1 MPHVPYGMWGI
12 FMLIFSRR
20 ILLEI
25 KLLNLFL
32 GGIYVEQNG
41 AKLIGYKLLPNNKV
55 RLYLFNKVSG
65 KYRISMTVM
74 DQGKLKNYNIS
85 SLVPVTDQKDLRYFI
100 IRETD
105 NIVDYFDSNAKAGS
119 MSFKE
124 MKDIQMQDPSVIVN
138 DIDCFGRHL
147 KQILVLGRELVIK
160 VNPDGIDGR
169 ILVDFNVDDNQ
180 PIYSQYK
187 IAIKDDGYLYLDK
200 YIIQS
205 NRIIIPKLVNIVPC
219 EDVFMYLRNKDQG
232 IKIYQV
238 EQLELVK
245 GSNLMCWSNTNF
257 KSLKIVDFQQA
268 NKLIS
273 IGEKQFN
280 QCYNLET
287 VKIKQDELVTL
298 GNDQFSDQTKLQ
310 NIELDCVISNLGF
323 NAFKN
328 TAITQLNLKVYNRLH
343 QRAVCE
349 VNSLREL
356 SIRFYSNESTIEKDQ
371 ILQNYSLKSLQIS
384 QENKGL
390 VKILSNQVA
399 DNSQLSEICLPDKIE
414 IDSEWLKGCKRVNR
428 IYCEQLTEQCKDGE
442 IQLKLNETDLK
453 NKQLQELNNINTI
466 RLFDSRDIN
475 ILQIIG
481 AIYKMPRLREVYVNN
496 RSLDA
501 NTDNNI
507 NSDSIEEL
515 ELPQNREK
523 LISYIQLK
531 FLQNIKDFNEAIE
544 NISTTYIGED
554 SNNRILL
561 KAVINRAINSFIKII
576 YLGKGKIQA
585 EVCE

>member
-41 AKLIGYKLLPNNKV
+41 AKLIGYKLLLNNKV
-55 RLYLFNKVSG
+55 RLYLFNKVNS
-65 KYRISMTVM
+65 KYRISMTTV
-74 DQGKLKNYNIS
+74 DQDKLKNYNVS

-119 MSFKE
+119 MPFKE
-124 MKDIQMQDPSVIVN
+124 MKDIQMKDPSIIVN

-147 KQILVLGRELVIK
+147 KQTLVLGRELVIQITPK
-160 VNPDGIDGR
+160 SIDGQ
-169 ILVDFNVDDNQ
+169 ILVDLNAQDNQ

-205 NRIIIPKLVNIVPC
+205 NRIIIPKLVNIVQY
-219 EDVFMYLRNKDQG
+219 DSTFMYLRNRDQG
-232 IKIYQV
+232 IRVYQV

-245 GSNLMCWSNTNF
+245 GSNLMYWSNTNF
-257 KSLKIVDFQQA
+257 KSLKVIDFQQA
-268 NKLIS
+268 NKLVS

-280 QCYNLET
+280 HCYNLET
-287 VKIKQDELVTL
+287 VKIKQNELVTI
-298 GNDQFSDQTKLQ
+298 GNDQFSDQTKLRD
-310 NIELDCVISNLGF
+310 IELDCVIKSLGS

-328 TAITQLNLKVYNRLH
+328 TAITQLNLNMYSNLY
-343 QRAVCE
+343 QMAICE
-349 VNSLREL
+349 VNSLRQL
-356 SIRFYSNESTIEKDQ
+356 SIRFYSNGSTIEKDQ
-371 ILQNYSLKSLQIS
+371 ILQNYNLKSLQIS
-384 QENKGL
+384 QENGGL
-390 VKILSNQVA
+390 IKILSSQIAN
-399 DNSQLSEICLPDKIE
+399 NSQLSEICLPDKIE
-414 IDSEWLKGCKRVNR
+414 LDSEWLKCCKRVNR
-428 IYCEQLTEQCKDGE
+428 IYCEQLAEQCKDGE
-442 IQLKLNETDLK
+442 IQLRLNETDLK

-466 RLFDSRDIN
+466 RLFDNRDIN

-481 AIYKMPRLREVYVNN
+481 AIYKVPRLKEVYINN

-501 NTDNNI
+501 NTDSSI

-531 FLQNIKDFNEAIE
+531 FLQSVKDFNEAIE
-544 NISTTYIGED
+544 YISITYMGED
-554 SNNRILL
+554 SSNRVLL
-561 KAVINRAINSFIKII
+561 KAVINGVINSFIKIT

>member
-41 AKLIGYKLLPNNKV
+41 AKLIGYKLFSNNKV
-55 RLYLFNKVSG
+55 RLYLFNKVNG
-65 KYRISMTVM
+65 KYRISMTVI
-74 DQGKLKNYNIS
+74 DQDKLKNYNVS
-85 SLVPVTDQKDLRYFI
+85 SLVPIVDQEDLRYFI

-105 NIVDYFDSNAKAGS
+105 NIVDYFDSNAKVGS
-119 MSFKE
+119 MLFKE
-124 MKDIQMQDPSVIVN
+124 MKDIQMKDPSVIVN

-147 KQILVLGRELVIK
+147 KQTLVLGRELVIK
-160 VNPDGIDGR
+160 VNPDGIDGQ
-169 ILVDFNVDDNQ
+169 ILVDFNVDDKQ

-187 IAIKDDGYLYLDK
+187 IKIRDDGYLYLDK

-205 NRIIIPKLVNIVPC
+205 NRIIIPKLVNIVQY
-219 EDVFMYLRNKDQG
+219 DSTFMYLRNRDQG
-232 IKIYQV
+232 IRVYQV

-245 GSNLMCWSNTNF
+245 GSNLMYWSNTNF
-257 KSLKIVDFQQA
+257 KSLKVIDFQQA
-268 NKLIS
+268 NKLVS

-298 GNDQFSDQTKLQ
+298 GNDQFSDQTKLRD
-310 NIELDCVISNLGF
+310 IDLDCVIKSLGS

-328 TAITQLNLKVYNRLH
+328 TAITQLNLKMYSNLH
-343 QRAVCE
+343 QMTIYE
-349 VNSLREL
+349 VNSLRQL

-371 ILQNYSLKSLQIS
+371 ILQNYNLKSMQIS
-384 QENKGL
+384 QENEGL
-390 VKILSNQVA
+390 VKILSNQIA
-399 DNSQLSEICLPDKIE
+399 DNSQLSEICLPNKIE
-414 IDSEWLKGCKRVNR
+414 LDSEWLKGCKRVNR
-428 IYCEQLTEQCKDGE
+428 IYCGQMAEQCKDGE
-442 IQLKLNETDLK
+442 IQLSLNETDLK

-481 AIYKMPRLREVYVNN
+481 AIYKMPRLKGVYINN

-501 NTDNNI
+501 NTDSNI

-531 FLQNIKDFNEAIE
+531 FLQSIKDFNEAIE
-544 NISTTYIGED
+544 DISITYMGED
-554 SNNRILL
+554 SSNRVLL
-561 KAVINRAINSFIKII
+561 KAVINGAINSFIKIT
-576 YLGKGKIQA
+576 YLGKDKIQA

>member
-41 AKLIGYKLLPNNKV
+41 AKLIGYKLLLNNKV
-55 RLYLFNKVSG
+55 RLYLFNKVNS
-65 KYRISMTVM
+65 KYRISMTVI
-74 DQGKLKNYNIS
+74 DQDKLKNYNIN
-85 SLVPVTDQKDLRYFI
+85 SLVPVTDQEDLRYFI

-119 MSFKE
+119 MPFKE
-124 MKDIQMQDPSVIVN
+124 MKDIQMKDPSVIVN

-147 KQILVLGRELVIK
+147 KQTLVLGRELVIQIAPK
-160 VNPDGIDGR
+160 NIDGQ
-169 ILVDFNVDDNQ
+169 ILVDFNVADKQ

-187 IAIKDDGYLYLDK
+187 IKVRDDGYLYLDK

-205 NRIIIPKLVNIVPC
+205 NRIIIPKLVNIVQY
-219 EDVFMYLRNKDQG
+219 DSTFMYLRDRDQD
-232 IKIYQV
+232 IRVYQV

-245 GSNLMCWSNTNF
+245 GSNLMYWSNANF
-257 KSLKIVDFQQA
+257 KSLKVIDFQQA
-268 NKLIS
+268 NKLVS

-287 VKIKQDELVTL
+287 VKIKQNELVTI

-310 NIELDCVISNLGF
+310 SLDLDCVIKSLGLD
-323 NAFKN
+323 AFKN
-328 TAITQLNLKVYNRLH
+328 TAITQLDLKIYNRIC
-343 QRAVCE
+343 QRAICE
-349 VNSLREL
+349 VNSLRQL
-356 SIRFYSNESTIEKDQ
+356 SIRFYSNGSTIEKDQ
-371 ILQNYSLKSLQIS
+371 ILQNYNLKSLQIS
-384 QENKGL
+384 QENGDL
-390 VKILSNQVA
+390 VKILSNQIA

-414 IDSEWLKGCKRVNR
+414 LDSEWLKGCKRVNR
-428 IYCEQLTEQCKDGE
+428 IYYEQMTEQCKDGE
-442 IQLKLNETDLK
+442 IQLSLNATDLK

-481 AIYKMPRLREVYVNN
+481 AIYKMPRLKKVYINN

-531 FLQNIKDFNEAIE
+531 FLQDIKDFNEAIE
-544 NISTTYIGED
+544 DISITYMGED
-554 SNNRILL
+554 SSNRILL
-561 KAVINRAINSFIKII
+561 KAVINGAINSFIKIT
-576 YLGKGKIQA
+576 YLGRGKIQA

>member
-1 MPHVPYGMWGI
+1 MPHVSYGMWGI

-41 AKLIGYKLLPNNKV
+41 AKLIGYKLLSNNKV
-55 RLYLFNKVSG
+55 RLYLFNKVNG
-65 KYRISMTVM
+65 KYRVSMTVI

-85 SLVPVTDQKDLRYFI
+85 NLVHVNGQTDLRYFI

-105 NIVDYFDSNAKAGS
+105 NIVDYFDSTAKAGS

-138 DIDCFGRHL
+138 DVDCFGRHL
-147 KQILVLGRELVIK
+147 KQTLVLGRELVIK
-160 VNPDGIDGR
+160 VNPEGVDGQ
-169 ILVDFNVDDNQ
+169 ILVDFNVADKQ

-187 IAIKDDGYLYLDK
+187 IKVRDDGYLYLDK

-205 NRIIIPKLVNIVPC
+205 NRIIIPKLVNIVSC
-219 EDVFMYLRNKDQG
+219 DSTFMYLRDEDQG
-232 IKIYQV
+232 IKTYQV

-245 GSNLMCWSNTNF
+245 DSNLMCWNNTNF

-280 QCYNLET
+280 HCYNLET
-287 VKIKQDELVTL
+287 VKIKQNELLTI

-310 NIELDCVISNLGF
+310 NIDLDCIIKSLGLD
-323 NAFKN
+323 AFKN
-328 TAITQLNLKVYNRLH
+328 TAITQLNLKVCSNLY
-343 QRAVCE
+343 QRAICE
-349 VNSLREL
+349 VSSLREL

-384 QENKGL
+384 QENEGL

-414 IDSEWLKGCKRVNR
+414 LDSEWLKGCKRVNR
-428 IYCEQLTEQCKDGE
+428 IYCEQLAEQCKDGE
-442 IQLKLNETDLK
+442 IQLRLNETDLK
-453 NKQLQELNNINTI
+453 NKQLQELNSINTI
-466 RLFDSRDIN
+466 RLFDNRDIN

-481 AIYKMPRLREVYVNN
+481 AIYKMPRLRSVHVNN
-496 RSLDA
+496 RSLDVD
-501 NTDNNI
+501 TDNNI

-531 FLQNIKDFNEAIE
+531 FLYNIKDFNEAIE
-544 NISTTYIGED
+544 NISITYMGED
-554 SNNRILL
+554 SSNRILL
-561 KAVINRAINSFIKII
+561 KAVINGAINSFIKIT

>member
-41 AKLIGYKLLPNNKV
+41 AKLIGYKLLLNNKV
-55 RLYLFNKVSG
+55 RIYLFNKVNG
-65 KYRISMTVM
+65 KYRISMTVI
-74 DQGKLKNYNIS
+74 DQDKLKNYNIS
-85 SLVPVTDQKDLRYFI
+85 SLVPVSDQKDLRYFI

-124 MKDIQMQDPSVIVN
+124 MKDIQMKDPSTIVN

-147 KQILVLGRELVIK
+147 KQTLVLGRETIIQITPK
-160 VNPDGIDGR
+160 DIDGQ
-169 ILVDFNVDDNQ
+169 ILVDFNVADKQ

-187 IAIKDDGYLYLDK
+187 IKIRDDGYLYLDK

-245 GSNLMCWSNTNF
+245 GSNLMYWSNTNL
-257 KSLKIVDFQQA
+257 KSLKIVDFQQS

-287 VKIKQDELVTL
+287 VKIKQNELVTL
-298 GNDQFSDQTKLQ
+298 GNDQFSEQTKLRD
-310 NIELDCVISNLGF
+310 IDLDCIIKSLGS

-328 TAITQLNLKVYNRLH
+328 TAITQLNLKMYSNLC
-343 QRAVCE
+343 QMAICE
-349 VNSLREL
+349 VNSLRQL
-356 SIRFYSNESTIEKDQ
+356 SIKFYSNESTIEKDQ
-371 ILQNYSLKSLQIS
+371 ILQNYNLKSLQIS
-384 QENKGL
+384 QENNGL
-390 VKILSNQVA
+390 VRILSNQVA

-414 IDSEWLKGCKRVNR
+414 LDSEWLRGCKRVNR
-428 IYCEQLTEQCKDGE
+428 IYCEQLNEQCKDGE
-442 IQLKLNETDLK
+442 IQLRLNETDLK

-481 AIYKMPRLREVYVNN
+481 AIYKMPRLRVVYVNN

-507 NSDSIEEL
+507 NSDSIDEL

-531 FLQNIKDFNEAIE
+531 FLQDIRDFNEAIE
-544 NISTTYIGED
+544 NISMTYMGED
-554 SNNRILL
+554 SSNRILL
-561 KAVINRAINSFIKII
+561 KAVINGAINSFIKIT

>member
-41 AKLIGYKLLPNNKV
+41 AKLIGYKLLTNNKV
-55 RLYLFNKVSG
+55 RLYLFNKVNS
-65 KYRISMTVM
+65 KYRISMTVI
-74 DQGKLKNYNIS
+74 DQGKLKNYNVS
-85 SLVPVTDQKDLRYFI
+85 SLVHVTDQEDLRYFI

-124 MKDIQMQDPSVIVN
+124 MKDIQMKDPSVIVN

-147 KQILVLGRELVIK
+147 KQTLVLGRELVIK
-160 VNPDGIDGR
+160 VNPDGIDGQ
-169 ILVDFNVDDNQ
+169 ILVDFDAQDNQ

-187 IAIKDDGYLYLDK
+187 IATKDGGYLYLDK

-205 NRIIIPKLVNIVPC
+205 NRIIIPKLVNIVQY
-219 EDVFMYLRNKDQG
+219 DSTFMYLRDRDQG
-232 IKIYQV
+232 IRVYQV

-245 GSNLMCWSNTNF
+245 GSNLMYWSNANF
-257 KSLKIVDFQQA
+257 KSLKVIDFQQA
-268 NKLIS
+268 NKLVS

-280 QCYNLET
+280 HCYNLET
-287 VKIKQDELVTL
+287 VKIKQNELITI
-298 GNDQFSDQTKLQ
+298 GNDQFSDQTKLR
-310 NIELDCVISNLGF
+310 NIDLDCVIKSLGS

-328 TAITQLNLKVYNRLH
+328 TAITQLNLKMYSNLH
-343 QRAVCE
+343 QMAICE
-349 VNSLREL
+349 VNSLRQL
-356 SIRFYSNESTIEKDQ
+356 SIRFYSNGSTIEKDQ

-384 QENKGL
+384 QENGGL
-390 VKILSNQVA
+390 VRILSNQVD

-414 IDSEWLKGCKRVNR
+414 LDSEWLKGCKRVNR
-428 IYCEQLTEQCKDGE
+428 IYCEQMAEQCKDGE
-442 IQLKLNETDLK
+442 IQLRLNETDLK

-466 RLFDSRDIN
+466 RLFDNRDIN
-475 ILQIIG
+475 ILWIIG
-481 AIYKMPRLREVYVNN
+481 AIYKMPRLKEVYINN

-515 ELPQNREK
+515 ELPQNCEK

-531 FLQNIKDFNEAIE
+531 FLQDIKDFNEAIE
-544 NISTTYIGED
+544 GISITYMGED
-554 SNNRILL
+554 LSNRILL
-561 KAVINRAINSFIKII
+561 RAVINGAINSFIKII

>member
-32 GGIYVEQNG
+32 GGIYVEQSG

-55 RLYLFNKVSG
+55 RLYLFNKVNG
-65 KYRISMTVM
+65 KYRISMTII
-74 DQGKLKNYNIS
+74 DQDKIKNYNIS
-85 SLVPVTDQKDLRYFI
+85 SLVPITDQKDLRYFI

-147 KQILVLGRELVIK
+147 KQTLVLGRETIIQITPK
-160 VNPDGIDGR
+160 NIDGQ
-169 ILVDFNVDDNQ
+169 ILVDFDAQDNQ
-180 PIYSQYK
+180 PIYSQYRLNVR
-187 IAIKDDGYLYLDK
+187 DDGYLYLDK

-205 NRIIIPKLVNIVPC
+205 NTVIIPKLVNIVPC
-219 EDVFMYLRNKDQG
+219 EDVFMHLRNKEYSKQ
-232 IKIYQV
+232 IYQV
-238 EQLELVK
+238 EQLRLVK
-245 GSNLMCWSNTNF
+245 DNNLMYWSNTNL

-280 QCYNLET
+280 HCYNLET
-287 VKIKQDELVTL
+287 VNIKQNELVTL

-310 NIELDCVISNLGF
+310 NIDLDCVIKSLGSNT
-323 NAFKN
+323 FKN
-328 TAITQLNLKVYNRLH
+328 TAITQLNLKIYSNLY
-343 QRAVCE
+343 QMAICE
-349 VNSLREL
+349 VNSLRQL

-371 ILQNYSLKSLQIS
+371 ILQNYNLKSLQIS
-384 QENKGL
+384 QENNDL

-399 DNSQLSEICLPDKIE
+399 DNSQLSEICLPNKIE
-414 IDSEWLKGCKRVNR
+414 LDSEWLKGCKRVNR
-428 IYCEQLTEQCKDGE
+428 IYCEQLAVQCKDGE
-442 IQLKLNETDLK
+442 IQLRLNETDLK

-466 RLFDSRDIN
+466 RLFDNRDIN

-481 AIYKMPRLREVYVNN
+481 AIYKMPRLRSVYVNN
-496 RSLDA
+496 RSLDVD
-501 NTDNNI
+501 TDVNI

-544 NISTTYIGED
+544 NIDITYMGED
-554 SNNRILL
+554 SSNRILL
-561 KAVINRAINSFIKII
+561 KAVINGAINSFIKII

>member
-32 GGIYVEQNG
+32 GGIYVELNG
-41 AKLIGYKLLPNNKV
+41 AKLIGYKLLLNGKV
-55 RLYLFNKVSG
+55 RLYLFNKVNG
-65 KYRISMTVM
+65 KYRISMTII
-74 DQGKLKNYNIS
+74 DQDKLKNYNIS
-85 SLVPVTDQKDLRYFI
+85 SLVPITNQKDLRYFI

-147 KQILVLGRELVIK
+147 KQTLVLGRETVTQIAP
-160 VNPDGIDGR
+160 NNIDGQ
-169 ILVDFNVDDNQ
+169 ILVDFDAQDNQ

-187 IAIKDDGYLYLDK
+187 IKVRDDGYLYLDK

-205 NRIIIPKLVNIVPC
+205 NRIIIPKLVNIVPY
-219 EDVFMYLRNKDQG
+219 DSTFMYLRDRDQG
-232 IKIYQV
+232 IKTYQV

-245 GSNLMCWSNTNF
+245 GSNLMYWNNTNF
-257 KSLKIVDFQQA
+257 KSLKVIDFQQA
-268 NKLIS
+268 RKLVS
-273 IGEKQFN
+273 IREKQFN
-280 QCYNLET
+280 HCYNLET
-287 VKIKQDELVTL
+287 VKIKQSELVTI
-298 GNDQFSDQTKLQ
+298 GNEQFSDQTKLQ
-310 NIELDCVISNLGF
+310 NVDLDCIISNLGF

-328 TAITQLNLKVYNRLH
+328 TAITQLNLKVYNRIC

-356 SIRFYSNESTIEKDQ
+356 SIRFYSNGSTIEKDQ
-371 ILQNYSLKSLQIS
+371 ILQNYNLKSLQIS
-384 QENKGL
+384 QENNGL
-390 VKILSNQVA
+390 VKILSNQVV

-414 IDSEWLKGCKRVNR
+414 LDSEWLKGCKRVNR
-428 IYCEQLTEQCKDGE
+428 MYCEQLAGQCKDGE
-442 IQLKLNETDLK
+442 IQLRLNETDLK

-481 AIYKMPRLREVYVNN
+481 AIYKMPRLKEVYVNN
-496 RSLDA
+496 RSLDT
-501 NTDNNI
+501 NTDVNI

-531 FLQNIKDFNEAIE
+531 FLQDIKDFNEAIE
-544 NISTTYIGED
+544 NISITYMGED
-554 SNNRILL
+554 SSNRILL
-561 KAVINRAINSFIKII
+561 KAVINGAINSFIKII

>member
-41 AKLIGYKLLPNNKV
+41 AKLIGYKLLSNNKV
-55 RLYLFNKVSG
+55 RLYLFNKVNG
-65 KYRISMTVM
+65 KYRVSITVI
-74 DQGKLKNYNIS
+74 DQGKLKNYNVS
-85 SLVPVTDQKDLRYFI
+85 SLVHVNEQTDLRYFI

-105 NIVDYFDSNAKAGS
+105 NIVDYFDSTAKAGS

-124 MKDIQMQDPSVIVN
+124 MKDIQMKDPSVIVN

-147 KQILVLGRELVIK
+147 KQTLVLGRELVIK
-160 VNPDGIDGR
+160 VSPESIDGQ
-169 ILVDFNVDDNQ
+169 ILVDFDAQDNQ

-187 IAIKDDGYLYLDK
+187 IKVRDNGYLYLDK

-245 GSNLMCWSNTNF
+245 DSNLMCWSNTKF
-257 KSLKIVDFQQA
+257 KNLKIVDFQQA

-280 QCYNLET
+280 HCYNLET
-287 VKIKQDELVTL
+287 VKIKQDELVTI
-298 GNDQFSDQTKLQ
+298 GNDQFSDQTKLRD
-310 NIELDCVISNLGF
+310 IDLDCVIKSLGS

-328 TAITQLNLKVYNRLH
+328 TAITQLSLKMYSNLC
-343 QRAVCE
+343 QMAICE
-349 VNSLREL
+349 VNSLRQL
-356 SIRFYSNESTIEKDQ
+356 SIRFSNGSTIEKDQ
-371 ILQNYSLKSLQIS
+371 ILQNYNLKSLQIS
-384 QENKGL
+384 QENGDL
-390 VKILSNQVA
+390 VKILSNQIA
-399 DNSQLSEICLPDKIE
+399 DNSQLSEICLPDRIE
-414 IDSEWLKGCKRVNR
+414 LDSEWLKGCKRVNR
-428 IYCEQLTEQCKDGE
+428 IYCEQMAEQCKDGE
-442 IQLKLNETDLK
+442 IQLRLNETDLK
-453 NKQLQELNNINTI
+453 NKQLQELNNINAI

-481 AIYKMPRLREVYVNN
+481 VIYKMPRLREVCVNN
-496 RSLDA
+496 RSLDVD
-501 NTDNNI
+501 TDNNI

-544 NISTTYIGED
+544 NISITYMGED
-554 SNNRILL
+554 SSNRVML
-561 KAVINRAINSFIKII
+561 KAVINGVINSFIKIT

>member
-12 FMLIFSRR
+12 FVLIFSRR

-32 GGIYVEQNG
+32 GGVYVEQNG
-41 AKLIGYKLLPNNKV
+41 AKLIGYKLLSNNKV
-55 RLYLFNKVSG
+55 RLYLFNKVNG
-65 KYRISMTVM
+65 KYKVSMTVI

-105 NIVDYFDSNAKAGS
+105 SIVDYFDSTAKAGS

-124 MKDIQMQDPSVIVN
+124 MKDIQMKDPSVIVN
-138 DIDCFGRHL
+138 DIDCFGRRL
-147 KQILVLGRELVIK
+147 KQTLVLGRETIIQITPK
-160 VNPDGIDGR
+160 NIDGQ
-169 ILVDFNVDDNQ
+169 ILVDFDAQDKQ

-187 IAIKDDGYLYLDK
+187 IEVRDDGYLYLDK

-205 NRIIIPKLVNIVPC
+205 DRIIIPKLVNIVPY
-219 EDVFMYLRNKDQG
+219 DSTFMYLRNKDQG
-232 IKIYQV
+232 IKVYQV

-245 GSNLMCWSNTNF
+245 GSNLMYWNNTNF
-257 KSLKIVDFQQA
+257 KSLKVIDFQHA
-268 NKLIS
+268 NKLVS

-287 VKIKQDELVTL
+287 VKIKQNELVTI
-298 GNDQFSDQTKLQ
+298 GNDQFSDQTKLKD
-310 NIELDCVISNLGF
+310 IDLDCVIKSLGS

-328 TAITQLNLKVYNRLH
+328 TAITQLNLKMYSNLH
-343 QRAVCE
+343 QMAICE
-349 VNSLREL
+349 VNSLRQL
-356 SIRFYSNESTIEKDQ
+356 SIRFYSNCSTVEKDQ
-371 ILQNYSLKSLQIS
+371 ILQNYNLKSLQIS
-384 QENKGL
+384 QENGGL
-390 VKILSNQVA
+390 VRILSNQIA

-414 IDSEWLKGCKRVNR
+414 LDSEWLKGCKRVNR
-428 IYCEQLTEQCKDGE
+428 IYCEQLTGQCKDGE
-442 IQLKLNETDLK
+442 IQLRLNETDLK
-453 NKQLQELNNINTI
+453 NKQLQELNNINII

-481 AIYKMPRLREVYVNN
+481 AIYKLPRLKEVYVNN
-496 RSLDA
+496 RGLDA
-501 NTDNNI
+501 NTDSNI

-515 ELPQNREK
+515 ELPQNHEK

-544 NISTTYIGED
+544 NISITYMGED
-554 SNNRILL
+554 SSNRILL
-561 KAVINRAINSFIKII
+561 KAVINGAINSFIKIT

>member
-55 RLYLFNKVSG
+55 RLYLFNKVNG
-65 KYRISMTVM
+65 KYRISMTII
-74 DQGKLKNYNIS
+74 DQDKIKNYNIS
-85 SLVPVTDQKDLRYFI
+85 GLVPITDQKDLRYFI

-105 NIVDYFDSNAKAGS
+105 NIVDYFDSNAKVGS
-119 MSFKE
+119 MPFKKMKAIQ
-124 MKDIQMQDPSVIVN
+124 MKDPSIIVN

-147 KQILVLGRELVIK
+147 KQTLVLGRETIIQITPK
-160 VNPDGIDGR
+160 NIDGQ
-169 ILVDFNVDDNQ
+169 ILVDFDAQDNQ

-187 IAIKDDGYLYLDK
+187 IKVRDDGYLYLDK

-219 EDVFMYLRNKDQG
+219 EDVFMYLRNTAYSKQ
-232 IKIYQV
+232 IPQV
-238 EQLELVK
+238 EQLKLVK
-245 GSNLMCWSNTNF
+245 GNNLMYWNNTNF
-257 KSLKIVDFQQA
+257 KSLKVIDFQQA
-268 NKLIS
+268 NKLVS

-280 QCYNLET
+280 HCYNLET
-287 VKIKQDELVTL
+287 VKIKQNELVTI
-298 GNDQFSDQTKLQ
+298 GNEQFSDQTKLQ
-310 NIELDCVISNLGF
+310 NIDLDCIISNLGF

-328 TAITQLNLKVYNRLH
+328 TAITQLNLKIYNRLH

-371 ILQNYSLKSLQIS
+371 ILQNYNLKSLQIS
-384 QENKGL
+384 QENNDL

-399 DNSQLSEICLPDKIE
+399 DNSQLSEICLPNKIE
-414 IDSEWLKGCKRVNR
+414 LDSEWLKGCKRVNR
-428 IYCEQLTEQCKDGE
+428 IYCEQLAVQCKDGE
-442 IQLKLNETDLK
+442 IQLRLNETDLK

-466 RLFDSRDIN
+466 RLFDNRDIN

-481 AIYKMPRLREVYVNN
+481 AIYKMPRLRSIYVNN
-496 RSLDA
+496 RSLDVD
-501 NTDNNI
+501 TDNNI

-515 ELPQNREK
+515 EIPLNREK

-531 FLQNIKDFNEAIE
+531 FLQDIKDFNEAIE
-544 NISTTYIGED
+544 NISITYMGED
-554 SNNRILL
+554 SSNRILL
-561 KAVINRAINSFIKII
+561 KAVINGAINSFIKIT
-576 YLGKGKIQA
+576 YLGKGKIQT

>member
-12 FMLIFSRR
+12 FMLIFRRR

-32 GGIYVEQNG
+32 GGIYVKQNG
-41 AKLIGYKLLPNNKV
+41 AKLIGYKLLPDNKV
-55 RLYLFNKVSG
+55 RLYLFNKVNG
-65 KYRISMTVM
+65 KYRVSMTVI

-105 NIVDYFDSNAKAGS
+105 SIVDYFDSTAKVGS

-124 MKDIQMQDPSVIVN
+124 MKDLQMRDPSVIVN
-138 DIDCFGRHL
+138 DIDCFGRRL
-147 KQILVLGRELVIK
+147 KQTLVLGRETIIQITPK
-160 VNPDGIDGR
+160 SIDGQ
-169 ILVDFNVDDNQ
+169 ILVDFNVADKQ

-187 IAIKDDGYLYLDK
+187 INVRDDGYLYLDK
-200 YIIQS
+200 YIIQF
-205 NRIIIPKLVNIVPC
+205 NRIIIPKLVNIVPY
-219 EDVFMYLRNKDQG
+219 DSRFMYLRNKDQS

-245 GSNLMCWSNTNF
+245 GNNLMCWNNTNF

-280 QCYNLET
+280 HCYNLET
-287 VKIKQDELVTL
+287 VKIKQDELVTI
-298 GNDQFSDQTKLQ
+298 GNDQFSDQTKLRD
-310 NIELDCVISNLGF
+310 IDLDCVIKSLGS

-328 TAITQLNLKVYNRLH
+328 TAITQLNLKMYSNLH
-343 QRAVCE
+343 QMAICE
-349 VNSLREL
+349 VNSLRQL
-356 SIRFYSNESTIEKDQ
+356 NIRFYSNGSTIEKDQ
-371 ILQNYSLKSLQIS
+371 IRQNYNLKSLQIS
-384 QENKGL
+384 QENNSL
-390 VKILSNQVA
+390 VKILSNQIA
-399 DNSQLSEICLPDKIE
+399 DNSQLSEIYLPDKIE
-414 IDSEWLKGCKRVNR
+414 LDSEWLKGCKRVNR
-428 IYCEQLTEQCKDGE
+428 IYCEQMAEQCKDGE
-442 IQLKLNETDLK
+442 IQLRLNETDFK

-481 AIYKMPRLREVYVNN
+481 AIYKMPRLKEVYINN
-496 RSLDA
+496 RSLDV
-501 NTDNNI
+501 NTDVNI

-515 ELPQNREK
+515 ELPQNCEK

-544 NISTTYIGED
+544 NISITYMGED
-554 SNNRILL
+554 SSNRILL
-561 KAVINRAINSFIKII
+561 KAVINGAINSFIKIT

>member
-12 FMLIFSRR
+12 FMLIFRRR

-32 GGIYVEQNG
+32 GGIYVKQNG

-55 RLYLFNKVSG
+55 RLYLFNKVNG
-65 KYRISMTVM
+65 KYRVSMTVI

-105 NIVDYFDSNAKAGS
+105 SIVDYFDSTAKAGS

-124 MKDIQMQDPSVIVN
+124 MKDIQMRDPSVIVN
-138 DIDCFGRHL
+138 DIDYFGRRL
-147 KQILVLGRELVIK
+147 KQTLVLGRETIIQITPK
-160 VNPDGIDGR
+160 SIDGQ
-169 ILVDFNVDDNQ
+169 ILVDFNVADKQ

-187 IAIKDDGYLYLDK
+187 INVRDDGYLCLDK

-205 NRIIIPKLVNIVPC
+205 NRIIIPKLVNIVPY
-219 EDVFMYLRNKDQG
+219 DSRFMYLRNKDQG

-245 GSNLMCWSNTNF
+245 GNNLMCWNNTNF

-280 QCYNLET
+280 HCYNLET
-287 VKIKQDELVTL
+287 VKIKQDELVTIA
-298 GNDQFSDQTKLQ
+298 NDQFSDQTKLRD
-310 NIELDCVISNLGF
+310 IDLDCVIKSFGS

-328 TAITQLNLKVYNRLH
+328 TAITQLNLKMYSNLH
-343 QRAVCE
+343 QMAICE
-349 VNSLREL
+349 VNSLRQL
-356 SIRFYSNESTIEKDQ
+356 NIRFYSNGSTIEKDQ
-371 ILQNYSLKSLQIS
+371 IRQNYNLKSLQIS
-384 QENKGL
+384 QENNSL
-390 VKILSNQVA
+390 VKILSNQIA
-399 DNSQLSEICLPDKIE
+399 DNSQLSEIYLPDKIE
-414 IDSEWLKGCKRVNR
+414 LDPEWLKGCKRVNR
-428 IYCEQLTEQCKDGE
+428 IYCEQLAEQCKDGE
-442 IQLKLNETDLK
+442 IQLRLNETDLK

-481 AIYKMPRLREVYVNN
+481 AIYKMPRLKEVYIND
-496 RSLDA
+496 RSLGV
-501 NTDNNI
+501 NTDVNI
-507 NSDSIEEL
+507 NSDSVEEL
-515 ELPQNREK
+515 ELPQNRER

-544 NISTTYIGED
+544 NISITYMGED
-554 SNNRILL
+554 SSNRILL
-561 KAVINRAINSFIKII
+561 KAVINGAINSFIKIT

>member
-41 AKLIGYKLLPNNKV
+41 AKLIGYKLLLNNKV
-55 RLYLFNKVSG
+55 RLYLFNKVNG
-65 KYRISMTVM
+65 KYRVSMTVI
-74 DQGKLKNYNIS
+74 DQGKFKNYNIS
-85 SLVPVTDQKDLRYFI
+85 SLVPITDQKDLRYFI

-105 NIVDYFDSNAKAGS
+105 NIVDYFDSTAKAGS
-119 MSFKE
+119 MPFKE
-124 MKDIQMQDPSVIVN
+124 MKDIQMKDPSVIVN

-147 KQILVLGRELVIK
+147 KQTLVLGRELVIK
-160 VNPDGIDGR
+160 VNPDGIDGQ
-169 ILVDFNVDDNQ
+169 ILVDFNVADKQ

-187 IAIKDDGYLYLDK
+187 IKVRDDGYLYLDK

-205 NRIIIPKLVNIVPC
+205 NTVIIPKLVNIVPC
-219 EDVFMYLRNKDQG
+219 EDVFMYLRNTAYSKQ
-232 IKIYQV
+232 IPQV
-238 EQLELVK
+238 EQLKLAK
-245 GSNLMCWSNTNF
+245 GNNLMYWSNTNL

-280 QCYNLET
+280 HCYNLET
-287 VKIKQDELVTL
+287 VKIKQNELVTI
-298 GNDQFSDQTKLQ
+298 GNEQFSDQTKLRD
-310 NIELDCVISNLGF
+310 IDLDCVIKSLGLD
-323 NAFKN
+323 AFKN
-328 TAITQLNLKVYNRLH
+328 TAITQLNLKVYNRLY
-343 QRAVCE
+343 QRAICE

-384 QENKGL
+384 QENNGL

-414 IDSEWLKGCKRVNR
+414 LDSEWLKGCKRVNR
-428 IYCEQLTEQCKDGE
+428 IYYEQISEQCKDGE

-481 AIYKMPRLREVYVNN
+481 AIYKMPRLKEVYVNN

-501 NTDNNI
+501 NTDVNI

-515 ELPQNREK
+515 EIPRNREK

-544 NISTTYIGED
+544 DISITYMGED

-561 KAVINRAINSFIKII
+561 KAVINGAINSFIKII

>member
-20 ILLEI
+20 ILLKI

-55 RLYLFNKVSG
+55 RLYLFNKVNG
-65 KYRISMTVM
+65 KYRISMTII
-74 DQGKLKNYNIS
+74 DQDKIKNYNING
-85 SLVPVTDQKDLRYFI
+85 LVPINDQKNLRYFI

-105 NIVDYFDSNAKAGS
+105 NIVDYFDSNAKTGS

-124 MKDIQMQDPSVIVN
+124 MKDIQMKDPSVIVN

-147 KQILVLGRELVIK
+147 KQTLVLGRELVIK
-160 VNPDGIDGR
+160 VNPAGIDGQ
-169 ILVDFNVDDNQ
+169 ILVDFDAQGNQ

-187 IAIKDDGYLYLDK
+187 IVTKDDGYLYLDK

-205 NRIIIPKLVNIVPC
+205 NRIIIPKLVNIVPY
-219 EDVFMYLRNKDQG
+219 DSKFMYLRNKDYG

-245 GSNLMCWSNTNF
+245 GSNLMYWSNTNL

-280 QCYNLET
+280 HCYNLET
-287 VKIKQDELVTL
+287 VKIKQNELVTL

-310 NIELDCVISNLGF
+310 NIDLDCVIKSLGSNT
-323 NAFKN
+323 FKN
-328 TAITQLNLKVYNRLH
+328 TAITQLNLKIYSNLY
-343 QRAVCE
+343 QMAICE
-349 VNSLREL
+349 VNSLRQL

-371 ILQNYSLKSLQIS
+371 ILQNYNLKSLQIS
-384 QENKGL
+384 QENGGL

-414 IDSEWLKGCKRVNR
+414 LDSEWLKGCKRVNR

-442 IQLKLNETDLK
+442 IQLRLNETDLK

-481 AIYKMPRLREVYVNN
+481 AIYKMPRLKEVYINN

-501 NTDNNI
+501 NTDSNI

-531 FLQNIKDFNEAIE
+531 FLQSVKDFNEAIE
-544 NISTTYIGED
+544 DISITYMGED
-554 SNNRILL
+554 SSNRILL
-561 KAVINRAINSFIKII
+561 KAVINGAINSFIKIT

>member
-1 MPHVPYGMWGI
+1 MWGI

-41 AKLIGYKLLPNNKV
+41 AKLIGYKLLTNNKV
-55 RLYLFNKVSG
+55 RIYLFSKVNG
-65 KYRISMTVM
+65 KYRISMTVI
-74 DQGKLKNYNIS
+74 DQDKLKNYNVS
-85 SLVPVTDQKDLRYFI
+85 GLVSVIDQKYLRYFI

-105 NIVDYFDSNAKAGS
+105 NIVDYFDSNAKVGS
-119 MSFKE
+119 MLFKE
-124 MKDIQMQDPSVIVN
+124 MKDIQVKDPSVIVN

-147 KQILVLGRELVIK
+147 KQTLVLGRELVIK
-160 VNPDGIDGR
+160 VNPEGIDGQ
-169 ILVDFNVDDNQ
+169 ILVDFNVADKQ

-187 IAIKDDGYLYLDK
+187 IKVRGDGYLYLDK

-205 NRIIIPKLVNIVPC
+205 NRIIIPKLVNIVPY
-219 EDVFMYLRNKDQG
+219 DSMFMYLRNKDQG
-232 IKIYQV
+232 IKAYQV
-238 EQLELVK
+238 EQLELVN
-245 GSNLMCWSNTNF
+245 GSNLMYWSNTNF
-257 KSLKIVDFQQA
+257 KSLKVIDFQQA
-268 NKLIS
+268 NKLVS

-287 VKIKQDELVTL
+287 VKIKQSELVTI
-298 GNDQFSDQTKLQ
+298 GNDQFSDQTKLRD
-310 NIELDCVISNLGF
+310 IDLDCVIKSLGS

-328 TAITQLNLKVYNRLH
+328 TAITQLNLKMYSNLH
-343 QRAVCE
+343 QMAISE
-349 VNSLREL
+349 VNSLRQL
-356 SIRFYSNESTIEKDQ
+356 SIRFYSNVATIEKDQ
-371 ILQNYSLKSLQIS
+371 ILQNYNLKSLQIS

-399 DNSQLSEICLPDKIE
+399 DNSQLSEICLPDRIE
-414 IDSEWLKGCKRVNR
+414 LDSEWLKGCKRVNR
-428 IYCEQLTEQCKDGE
+428 ICCEQMTEQCKDGE
-442 IQLKLNETDLK
+442 IQLSLNETDLK

-481 AIYKMPRLREVYVNN
+481 AIYKMPRLKEIYINN

-531 FLQNIKDFNEAIE
+531 FLQDIKDFNEAIE
-544 NISTTYIGED
+544 NISITYMGED
-554 SNNRILL
+554 SSNRILL
-561 KAVINRAINSFIKII
+561 KAVINGAINSFIKIT
-576 YLGKGKIQA
+576 YLGRGKIQA

>member
-41 AKLIGYKLLPNNKV
+41 AKLIGYKLLANNKV
-55 RLYLFNKVSG
+55 RLYLFNKVNG
-65 KYRISMTVM
+65 KYRISMTTV
-74 DQGKLKNYNIS
+74 DQDKLKNYNIS
-85 SLVPVTDQKDLRYFI
+85 SLVPITDQKDLRYFI
-100 IRETD
+100 IHETD

-119 MSFKE
+119 MPFKE
-124 MKDIQMQDPSVIVN
+124 MKDIQMKDPSVIVN

-147 KQILVLGRELVIK
+147 KQTLVLGRERIIQITP
-160 VNPDGIDGR
+160 NDIDGQ
-169 ILVDFNVDDNQ
+169 ILVDFNAQDNQ
-180 PIYSQYK
+180 PIYSQYRLNVR
-187 IAIKDDGYLYLDK
+187 DDGYLYLDK

-205 NRIIIPKLVNIVPC
+205 NIVIIPKLVNIVPC
-219 EDVFMYLRNKDQG
+219 EDVFMYLRNKAYSGQ
-232 IKIYQV
+232 IPQV

-245 GSNLMCWSNTNF
+245 GSNLMYWSNTNF
-257 KSLKIVDFQQA
+257 KSLKVIDFQQA
-268 NKLIS
+268 SKLVS

-287 VKIKQDELVTL
+287 VKIKQNELVTI

-310 NIELDCVISNLGF
+310 NIDLDCVISNLGF

-328 TAITQLNLKVYNRLH
+328 TAITQLNLKMYSNLC
-343 QRAVCE
+343 QMAICE
-349 VNSLREL
+349 VNSLRQL

-371 ILQNYSLKSLQIS
+371 ILQNYNLKSLQIS
-384 QENKGL
+384 QENGGL

-414 IDSEWLKGCKRVNR
+414 LDSEWLKGCKRVNR
-428 IYCEQLTEQCKDGE
+428 IYCEQMDEQCKDGE
-442 IQLKLNETDLK
+442 IQLRLNETDLK

-481 AIYKMPRLREVYVNN
+481 AIYKMPRLRSFYVNN

-531 FLQNIKDFNEAIE
+531 FLQDIKDFNEAIE
-544 NISTTYIGED
+544 NISITYMGED
-554 SNNRILL
+554 SSNRMLL
-561 KAVINRAINSFIKII
+561 KAIINGVINSFIKIT

>member
-32 GGIYVEQNG
+32 GGIYVEQTG
-41 AKLIGYKLLPNNKV
+41 AKLIGYKLLPNDKV
-55 RLYLFNKVSG
+55 RLYLFNKVNG
-65 KYRISMTVM
+65 KYRISMTII
-74 DQGKLKNYNIS
+74 DQDKLKNYNIS
-85 SLVPVTDQKDLRYFI
+85 SLVPVTGQEVLRYFI

-105 NIVDYFDSNAKAGS
+105 SIVDYFDSTAKAGS
-119 MSFKE
+119 MPFKE

-147 KQILVLGRELVIK
+147 KQTLVLGRETIIQITP
-160 VNPDGIDGR
+160 NNIDGQ
-169 ILVDFNVDDNQ
+169 ILVDFDAQDNQ

-187 IAIKDDGYLYLDK
+187 IKVRDDGYLYLDK

-205 NRIIIPKLVNIVPC
+205 NRIIIPKLVNIVPY
-219 EDVFMYLRNKDQG
+219 DSTFMYFRDKDYG
-232 IKIYQV
+232 VKVYQV

-245 GSNLMCWSNTNF
+245 GSNLMYWNNTNF
-257 KSLKIVDFQQA
+257 KSLKVIDFQQA
-268 NKLIS
+268 SKLVS

-280 QCYNLET
+280 HCYNLET
-287 VKIKQDELVTL
+287 VKIRQSELVTI
-298 GNDQFSDQTKLQ
+298 GNEQFSDQTKLQ
-310 NIELDCVISNLGF
+310 NIDLDCVIKSLGLD
-323 NAFKN
+323 AFKN
-328 TAITQLNLKVYNRLH
+328 TAITQLNLKVYNRLP

-356 SIRFYSNESTIEKDQ
+356 SIRFYSNGSTIEKDQ
-371 ILQNYSLKSLQIS
+371 ILQNYNLKSLQVS
-384 QENKGL
+384 QENNGL

-414 IDSEWLKGCKRVNR
+414 LDSEWLKSCKRVNR
-428 IYCEQLTEQCKDGE
+428 IYCEQLAEQCKDGE
-442 IQLKLNETDLK
+442 IQLRLDETDLK

-481 AIYKMPRLREVYVNN
+481 AIYKMPRLEEIYINN

-501 NTDNNI
+501 NTDSNV

-515 ELPQNREK
+515 EIPQNREK
-523 LISYIQLK
+523 LISYMQLK

-544 NISTTYIGED
+544 NISITYMGED
-554 SNNRILL
+554 SSNRILL
-561 KAVINRAINSFIKII
+561 KAVINGVINSFIKIT

>member
-55 RLYLFNKVSG
+55 RLYLFNKVNG
-65 KYRISMTVM
+65 KYRISMTVI
-74 DQGKLKNYNIS
+74 DQDKLKNYNVS
-85 SLVPVTDQKDLRYFI
+85 SLVPIVDQEDLRYFI

-105 NIVDYFDSNAKAGS
+105 NIVDYFDSTAKAGS
-119 MSFKE
+119 MPFKE
-124 MKDIQMQDPSVIVN
+124 MKDIQMKDPSVIVN
-138 DIDCFGRHL
+138 DIDCFGRYL
-147 KQILVLGRELVIK
+147 KQTLVLGRELVIK
-160 VNPDGIDGR
+160 VNPDGIDGQ
-169 ILVDFNVDDNQ
+169 ILVDFNVADKQ
-180 PIYSQYK
+180 PIYSQYRLNVR
-187 IAIKDDGYLYLDK
+187 DDGYLYLDK

-205 NRIIIPKLVNIVPC
+205 NTVIIPKLVNIVPC
-219 EDVFMYLRNKDQG
+219 EDVFMYLRNTAYSKQ
-232 IKIYQV
+232 IPQV
-238 EQLELVK
+238 EQLKLAK
-245 GSNLMCWSNTNF
+245 GNNLMYWSNTNL

-280 QCYNLET
+280 HCYNLET
-287 VKIKQDELVTL
+287 VNIKQNELVTL

-310 NIELDCVISNLGF
+310 NIDLDCVIKSLGSNT
-323 NAFKN
+323 FKN
-328 TAITQLNLKVYNRLH
+328 TAITQLNLKMYSNLY
-343 QRAVCE
+343 QMAVCE
-349 VNSLREL
+349 VNSLRVL

-371 ILQNYSLKSLQIS
+371 ILQNYNLKSLQIS
-384 QENKGL
+384 QENNGL

-399 DNSQLSEICLPDKIE
+399 NNSQLSEICLPDKIE
-414 IDSEWLKGCKRVNR
+414 LDSEWLKGCKRVNR
-428 IYCEQLTEQCKDGE
+428 IYCEQLDGQCKDGE
-442 IQLKLNETDLK
+442 IQLRLNETDLK

-481 AIYKMPRLREVYVNN
+481 AIYKMPRLRNVYINN
-496 RSLDA
+496 ISLDVD
-501 NTDNNI
+501 TDNNI

-523 LISYIQLK
+523 LINYIQLK

-544 NISTTYIGED
+544 NISITYMEED
-554 SNNRILL
+554 SSNRILL
-561 KAVINRAINSFIKII
+561 KAVINGVINSFIKIT
-576 YLGKGKIQA
+576 YLGKGKIKA

>member
-1 MPHVPYGMWGI
+1 
-12 FMLIFSRR
+12 
-20 ILLEI
+20 
-25 KLLNLFL
+25 
-32 GGIYVEQNG
+32 
-41 AKLIGYKLLPNNKV
+41 
-55 RLYLFNKVSG
+55 
-65 KYRISMTVM
+65 MTVI

-85 SLVPVTDQKDLRYFI
+85 SLVPITNQKDLRYFI

-147 KQILVLGRELVIK
+147 KQTLVLGRETIIQITP
-160 VNPDGIDGR
+160 NNIDGQ
-169 ILVDFNVDDNQ
+169 ILVDFDAQDNQ

-187 IAIKDDGYLYLDK
+187 IAVRDDGYLYLDK

-205 NRIIIPKLVNIVPC
+205 NRIIIPKLVNIVSY
-219 EDVFMYLRNKDQG
+219 DSTFMYLRDKDQG
-232 IKIYQV
+232 IKTYQV

-245 GSNLMCWSNTNF
+245 GSNLMYWNNTNF
-257 KSLKIVDFQQA
+257 KSLKVIDFQQA
-268 NKLIS
+268 SKLVS
-273 IGEKQFN
+273 IGERQFN
-280 QCYNLET
+280 HCYNLET
-287 VKIKQDELVTL
+287 VKIKQNELVTI
-298 GNDQFSDQTKLQ
+298 GNEQFSDQTKLQ
-310 NIELDCVISNLGF
+310 NIDLDCITSNLGF

-328 TAITQLNLKVYNRLH
+328 TAINQLSLKIYNRLH

-349 VNSLREL
+349 VDSLREL

-384 QENKGL
+384 QENGGL
-390 VKILSNQVA
+390 VRILSNQVA

-414 IDSEWLKGCKRVNR
+414 LDSEWLKGCKRVNR
-428 IYCEQLTEQCKDGE
+428 IYCEQLNEQCKDGE
-442 IQLKLNETDLK
+442 IQLRLNETDLK

-481 AIYKMPRLREVYVNN
+481 AIYKIPRLKEVYVNN
-496 RSLDA
+496 RSLDVD
-501 NTDNNI
+501 TDVNI
-507 NSDSIEEL
+507 NSDSIDEL

-531 FLQNIKDFNEAIE
+531 FLQSIKDFNEAIE
-544 NISTTYIGED
+544 NISITYMGED
-554 SNNRILL
+554 SSNRILL
-561 KAVINRAINSFIKII
+561 RSVINGAINSFIKIT

-585 EVCE
+585 EVCD

>member
-1 MPHVPYGMWGI
+1 
-12 FMLIFSRR
+12 
-20 ILLEI
+20 
-25 KLLNLFL
+25 
-32 GGIYVEQNG
+32 
-41 AKLIGYKLLPNNKV
+41 
-55 RLYLFNKVSG
+55 
-65 KYRISMTVM
+65 MTII
-74 DQGKLKNYNIS
+74 DQDKLKNYNIS
-85 SLVPVTDQKDLRYFI
+85 GLVSITDQKDLRYFI

-124 MKDIQMQDPSVIVN
+124 MKDIQMRDPSVIVN

-147 KQILVLGRELVIK
+147 KQTLVLGRETIIQITPK
-160 VNPDGIDGR
+160 NIDGQ
-169 ILVDFNVDDNQ
+169 ILVDFDAQDNQ

-187 IAIKDDGYLYLDK
+187 IKVRDDGYLYLDK

-205 NRIIIPKLVNIVPC
+205 NRIIIPKLVNIVSY
-219 EDVFMYLRNKDQG
+219 DSKFMYLRNKDYD

-238 EQLELVK
+238 EQLELVNS
-245 GSNLMCWSNTNF
+245 SNLMYWNNTNF
-257 KSLKIVDFQQA
+257 KSLKVIDFQQA
-268 NKLIS
+268 SKLVS

-280 QCYNLET
+280 HCYNLET
-287 VKIKQDELVTL
+287 VKIKQNELVTI
-298 GNDQFSDQTKLQ
+298 GNEQFSDQTKLQ
-310 NIELDCVISNLGF
+310 NIDLDCIISNLGSD
-323 NAFKN
+323 AFKN
-328 TAITQLNLKVYNRLH
+328 TAITQLSLQIYNRLH

-371 ILQNYSLKSLQIS
+371 ILQNYNLKSLQIS
-384 QENKGL
+384 QENNGL
-390 VKILSNQVA
+390 VKILSDQVA

-414 IDSEWLKGCKRVNR
+414 LESEWLKGCKRVNR
-428 IYCEQLTEQCKDGE
+428 IYCEQLDEQCKDGE
-442 IQLKLNETDLK
+442 IQLSLNETDLK

-466 RLFDSRDIN
+466 RLFDNRDIN

-481 AIYKMPRLREVYVNN
+481 AIYKMPRLKEVYVNN
-496 RSLDA
+496 RSLDT
-501 NTDNNI
+501 NTDVNI

-531 FLQNIKDFNEAIE
+531 FLQDIKDFNKAIE
-544 NISTTYIGED
+544 NISITYMGED
-554 SNNRILL
+554 SSNRILL
-561 KAVINRAINSFIKII
+561 RAVINGAINSFIKIT

>member
-41 AKLIGYKLLPNNKV
+41 AKLIGYKLLTNNKV
-55 RLYLFNKVSG
+55 RLYLFNKVNS
-65 KYRISMTVM
+65 KYRISMTVI
-74 DQGKLKNYNIS
+74 DQGKLKNYNIN
-85 SLVPVTDQKDLRYFI
+85 SLVPVIDQKDLRYFI

-119 MSFKE
+119 MTFKE
-124 MKDIQMQDPSVIVN
+124 MKDIQMKDPSVIVN

-147 KQILVLGRELVIK
+147 KQTLVLGRELVIK
-160 VNPDGIDGR
+160 VNPESIDGQ
-169 ILVDFNVDDNQ
+169 ILVDFNVADKQ

-187 IAIKDDGYLYLDK
+187 IKVRDDGYLYLDK

-205 NRIIIPKLVNIVPC
+205 NRIIIPKLVNIVPYDS
-219 EDVFMYLRNKDQG
+219 EFMYLRNKDQG
-232 IKIYQV
+232 IKLYQV

-245 GSNLMCWSNTNF
+245 GSNLMYWNNTNF
-257 KSLKIVDFQQA
+257 KSLKVIDFQQA
-268 NKLIS
+268 SKLVS
-273 IGEKQFN
+273 VGEKQFN
-280 QCYNLET
+280 HCYNLET
-287 VKIKQDELVTL
+287 VKIKQSELVTI
-298 GNDQFSDQTKLQ
+298 GNEQFSDQTKLQ
-310 NIELDCVISNLGF
+310 NVDLDCVIKSLGS

-328 TAITQLNLKVYNRLH
+328 TAITQLNLKMYSNLC
-343 QRAVCE
+343 QMAICE
-349 VNSLREL
+349 VNSLRQL
-356 SIRFYSNESTIEKDQ
+356 SIRFYSNGSTIEKDQ
-371 ILQNYSLKSLQIS
+371 ILQNYNLKSLQIS
-384 QENKGL
+384 QENGGL
-390 VKILSNQVA
+390 VKLLSNQIA

-414 IDSEWLKGCKRVNR
+414 LDSEWLKGCKRVNR
-428 IYCEQLTEQCKDGE
+428 IYCEQLAEQCKDGE
-442 IQLKLNETDLK
+442 IQLKLNEADLK

-481 AIYKMPRLREVYVNN
+481 AIYKMPRLKEVYINN

-531 FLQNIKDFNEAIE
+531 FLQSIKDFNEAIE
-544 NISTTYIGED
+544 DISITYMGED
-554 SNNRILL
+554 SSNRILL
-561 KAVINRAINSFIKII
+561 KAVINGAINSFIKIT

>member
-55 RLYLFNKVSG
+55 RLYLFNKVNG
-65 KYRISMTVM
+65 KYRVSMTVI

-85 SLVPVTDQKDLRYFI
+85 SLVPITDQTDLRYFI

-105 NIVDYFDSNAKAGS
+105 NIVDYFNSNAKAGS

-147 KQILVLGRELVIK
+147 KQTLVLGRETIIQI
-160 VNPDGIDGR
+160 NPKNIDGQ
-169 ILVDFNVDDNQ
+169 ILVDFDAQDNQ
-180 PIYSQYK
+180 PIYSQYRLNVR
-187 IAIKDDGYLYLDK
+187 DDGYLYLDK

-205 NRIIIPKLVNIVPC
+205 NTVIIPKLVNIVPC
-219 EDVFMYLRNKDQG
+219 EDVFMYLRNTAYSKQ
-232 IKIYQV
+232 IPQV
-238 EQLELVK
+238 EQLKLVK
-245 GSNLMCWSNTNF
+245 GNNLMYWSNTNL

-280 QCYNLET
+280 HCYNLET
-287 VKIKQDELVTL
+287 VNIKQNELVTL

-310 NIELDCVISNLGF
+310 NIDLDCVIKSLGSNT
-323 NAFKN
+323 FKN
-328 TAITQLNLKVYNRLH
+328 TAITQLNLKIYSNLY
-343 QRAVCE
+343 QMAICE
-349 VNSLREL
+349 VNSLRQL

-371 ILQNYSLKSLQIS
+371 ILQNYNLKSLQIS
-384 QENKGL
+384 QENNSL

-414 IDSEWLKGCKRVNR
+414 LDSEWLKGCKRVNR
-428 IYCEQLTEQCKDGE
+428 IYCEQLAVQCKDGE
-442 IQLKLNETDLK
+442 IQLRLNETDLK

-466 RLFDSRDIN
+466 RLFDNRDIN

-481 AIYKMPRLREVYVNN
+481 AIYKMPRLRSVYVNN
-496 RSLDA
+496 RSLDVD
-501 NTDNNI
+501 TDVNI

-531 FLQNIKDFNEAIE
+531 FLQDIKNFNEAIE
-544 NISTTYIGED
+544 NISVTYMGED
-554 SNNRILL
+554 SSNRILL
-561 KAVINRAINSFIKII
+561 KAVINGAINSFIKII

>member
-32 GGIYVEQNG
+32 GGIHVELNG
-41 AKLIGYKLLPNNKV
+41 AKLIGYKLLSNNKV
-55 RLYLFNKVSG
+55 RLYLFNKVNN
-65 KYRISMTVM
+65 KYKVSMTVI
-74 DQGKLKNYNIS
+74 DQDKLKNYNIS
-85 SLVPVTDQKDLRYFI
+85 NLVPITDQTDLRYFI

-105 NIVDYFDSNAKAGS
+105 NIVDYFDSNAKVGS
-119 MSFKE
+119 MPFKE
-124 MKDIQMQDPSVIVN
+124 MKDIQMKDPSVIVN

-147 KQILVLGRELVIK
+147 KQTLVLGRELVIR
-160 VNPDGIDGR
+160 VDPESIDGQ
-169 ILVDFNVDDNQ
+169 ILVGFDAQDNQ

-187 IAIKDDGYLYLDK
+187 IVTKDDGYLYLDK

-205 NRIIIPKLVNIVPC
+205 NRIIIPKLVNIVPY
-219 EDVFMYLRNKDQG
+219 DSMFMYFRNRDQG
-232 IKIYQV
+232 VKVYQV

-245 GSNLMCWSNTNF
+245 GSNLMYWNNTNF
-257 KSLKIVDFQQA
+257 KSLRVIDFQQA
-268 NKLIS
+268 NKLVS

-287 VKIKQDELVTL
+287 VKIKQNELVTI

-310 NIELDCVISNLGF
+310 NVDLDCIISNLGF

-328 TAITQLNLKVYNRLH
+328 TAITQLNLKIYNRLH
-343 QRAVCE
+343 QGAVCE

-356 SIRFYSNESTIEKDQ
+356 SIRFYSNGSTIEKDQ

-384 QENKGL
+384 QENGSL

-414 IDSEWLKGCKRVNR
+414 LDSEWLKGCKRVNR
-428 IYCEQLTEQCKDGE
+428 IYCEQLNKQCKYGE
-442 IQLKLNETDLK
+442 IQLRLNETDLK

-481 AIYKMPRLREVYVNN
+481 AIYKMHRLKEVYINN

-507 NSDSIEEL
+507 NNDSIDEL

-523 LISYIQLK
+523 IISYIQLR
-531 FLQNIKDFNEAIE
+531 FLQDIKDFNEAIE
-544 NISTTYIGED
+544 NISITCIGED
-554 SNNRILL
+554 SSNRILL
-561 KAVINRAINSFIKII
+561 KAVINGAINSFIKIT

>member
-55 RLYLFNKVSG
+55 RIYLFNKVNG
-65 KYRISMTVM
+65 KYRISMTVIEQ
-74 DQGKLKNYNIS
+74 DKLKNYNIR
-85 SLVPVTDQKDLRYFI
+85 SLVPVTDQTDLRYFI

-105 NIVDYFDSNAKAGS
+105 NIVDYFDSNAKVGS
-119 MSFKE
+119 MPFKE
-124 MKDIQMQDPSVIVN
+124 MKDIQIKDPSVIVN

-147 KQILVLGRELVIK
+147 KQTLVLGRETIIQITPK
-160 VNPDGIDGR
+160 NIDGQ
-169 ILVDFNVDDNQ
+169 ILVDFNVADKQ

-187 IAIKDDGYLYLDK
+187 IKVRDDGYLYLDK

-205 NRIIIPKLVNIVPC
+205 NRIIIPKLVNIVPY
-219 EDVFMYLRNKDQG
+219 DSAFMYLRDKVQG

-238 EQLELVK
+238 EQLELAK

-257 KSLKIVDFQQA
+257 KSLKVVDFQQA

-287 VKIKQDELVTL
+287 VKIKQSELVTI
-298 GNDQFSDQTKLQ
+298 GNDQFSDQTKLRD
-310 NIELDCVISNLGF
+310 IDLDCVIKSLGL

-328 TAITQLNLKVYNRLH
+328 TAITQLNLKMYSNLH
-343 QRAVCE
+343 QMAICE
-349 VNSLREL
+349 VNSLRLL

-371 ILQNYSLKSLQIS
+371 ILQNYNIKSLQIS
-384 QENKGL
+384 QENNGL
-390 VKILSNQVA
+390 VKILSNQIA
-399 DNSQLSEICLPDKIE
+399 DNSQISEICLPDKIE
-414 IDSEWLKGCKRVNR
+414 LDYEWLKGCKRVNR
-428 IYCEQLTEQCKDGE
+428 IYCEQLAEQCKDGE
-442 IQLKLNETDLK
+442 IQLRLNETDLK

-466 RLFDSRDIN
+466 RLFDNRGIN
-475 ILQIIG
+475 ILQVIG
-481 AIYKMPRLREVYVNN
+481 AIYKMPRLKEVYINN
-496 RSLDA
+496 RSLDT

-523 LISYIQLK
+523 LIGYIQLK
-531 FLQNIKDFNEAIE
+531 FLQDIKNINEAIE
-544 NISTTYIGED
+544 DISITYMGED
-554 SNNRILL
+554 SSNRVLL
-561 KAVINRAINSFIKII
+561 KAVINGAINSFIKIT

>member
-55 RLYLFNKVSG
+55 RLYLFNKVNG
-65 KYRISMTVM
+65 KYRVSMTVI

-85 SLVPVTDQKDLRYFI
+85 SLVPITDQTDLRYFI

-105 NIVDYFDSNAKAGS
+105 NIVDYFNSNAKAGS

-147 KQILVLGRELVIK
+147 KQTLVLGRETIIQITPK
-160 VNPDGIDGR
+160 NIDGQ
-169 ILVDFNVDDNQ
+169 ILVDFDAQDNQ
-180 PIYSQYK
+180 PIYSQYRLNVR
-187 IAIKDDGYLYLDK
+187 DDGYLYLDK

-205 NRIIIPKLVNIVPC
+205 NTVIIPKLVNIVPC
-219 EDVFMYLRNKDQG
+219 EDVFMYLRNTAYSKQ
-232 IKIYQV
+232 IPQV
-238 EQLELVK
+238 EQLKLVK
-245 GSNLMCWSNTNF
+245 GNNLMYWSNTNL

-280 QCYNLET
+280 HCYNLET
-287 VKIKQDELVTL
+287 VNIKQNELVTL

-310 NIELDCVISNLGF
+310 NIDLDCVIKSLGSNT
-323 NAFKN
+323 FKN
-328 TAITQLNLKVYNRLH
+328 TAITQLNLKIYSNLY
-343 QRAVCE
+343 QMAICE
-349 VNSLREL
+349 VNSLRQL

-371 ILQNYSLKSLQIS
+371 ILQNYNLKSLQIS
-384 QENKGL
+384 QENNDL

-399 DNSQLSEICLPDKIE
+399 DNSQLSEICLPNKIE
-414 IDSEWLKGCKRVNR
+414 LDSEWLKGCKRVNR
-428 IYCEQLTEQCKDGE
+428 IYCEQLAVQCKDGE
-442 IQLKLNETDLK
+442 IQLRLNETDLK

-466 RLFDSRDIN
+466 RLFDNRDIN

-481 AIYKMPRLREVYVNN
+481 AIYKMPRLRSVYVNN
-496 RSLDA
+496 RSLDVD
-501 NTDNNI
+501 TDVNI

-531 FLQNIKDFNEAIE
+531 FLQDIKNFNEAIE
-544 NISTTYIGED
+544 NISVTYMGED
-554 SNNRILL
+554 SSNRILL
-561 KAVINRAINSFIKII
+561 KAVINGAINSFIKII

>member
-55 RLYLFNKVSG
+55 RLYLFNKVNG
-65 KYRISMTVM
+65 KYRISMIVI

-85 SLVPVTDQKDLRYFI
+85 SLVPITDQKDLRYFI

-105 NIVDYFDSNAKAGS
+105 NIVDYFDSNAKTGS
-119 MSFKE
+119 MYFKE
-124 MKDIQMQDPSVIVN
+124 MKDIQMKDPSVIVN

-147 KQILVLGRELVIK
+147 KQTLVLGRETIIQITP
-160 VNPDGIDGR
+160 NNIDGQ
-169 ILVDFNVDDNQ
+169 ILVDFNVADKQ

-187 IAIKDDGYLYLDK
+187 IKVRDDGYLYLDK

-219 EDVFMYLRNKDQG
+219 EDVFMYLRNKDYG
-232 IKIYQV
+232 VKVYQV

-245 GSNLMCWSNTNF
+245 GSNLMYWNNTNF
-257 KSLKIVDFQQA
+257 KSLKVIDFQQA
-268 NKLIS
+268 SKLVS

-280 QCYNLET
+280 HCYNLET
-287 VKIKQDELVTL
+287 VKIKQNELVTI
-298 GNDQFSDQTKLQ
+298 GDEQFSDQTKLQ
-310 NIELDCVISNLGF
+310 NIDLDCVIKSLGS

-328 TAITQLNLKVYNRLH
+328 TAITQLSLKMYSNLC
-343 QRAVCE
+343 QMAICE
-349 VNSLREL
+349 VNSLRQL
-356 SIRFYSNESTIEKDQ
+356 SIRFYSNGSTIEKDQ
-371 ILQNYSLKSLQIS
+371 ILQNYRLKSLQIS
-384 QENKGL
+384 QENNGL

-414 IDSEWLKGCKRVNR
+414 LDSEWLKGCKRVNR

-442 IQLKLNETDLK
+442 IQLRLNETDLK

-466 RLFDSRDIN
+466 RLFDNRDIN

-481 AIYKMPRLREVYVNN
+481 AIYKVARLRSVYVNN

-501 NTDNNI
+501 NTDVNI

-531 FLQNIKDFNEAIE
+531 FLQDIKDFNEAIE
-544 NISTTYIGED
+544 NISITYMGED
-554 SNNRILL
+554 SSNRILL
-561 KAVINRAINSFIKII
+561 KAVINGAINSFIKIT

-585 EVCE
+585 EACE

>member
-41 AKLIGYKLLPNNKV
+41 AKLIGYKLLTNNKV
-55 RLYLFNKVSG
+55 RIYLFSKVNG
-65 KYRISMTVM
+65 KYRISMTVI
-74 DQGKLKNYNIS
+74 DQDKLKNYNVS
-85 SLVPVTDQKDLRYFI
+85 GLVSVIDQKYLRYFI

-105 NIVDYFDSNAKAGS
+105 NIVDYFDSNAKVGS
-119 MSFKE
+119 MPFKE
-124 MKDIQMQDPSVIVN
+124 MKDIQTKDPSVIVN
-138 DIDCFGRHL
+138 NIDCFGRHL
-147 KQILVLGRELVIK
+147 KQTLVLGRELVIK
-160 VNPDGIDGR
+160 VNPEGIDGQ
-169 ILVDFNVDDNQ
+169 ILVDFNVADKQ

-187 IAIKDDGYLYLDK
+187 IKVRDDGYLYLDK

-205 NRIIIPKLVNIVPC
+205 NRIIIPKLVNIVPY
-219 EDVFMYLRNKDQG
+219 DNMFMYLRNKDYG
-232 IKIYQV
+232 IKAYQV

-245 GSNLMCWSNTNF
+245 GNNLMYWNNANF
-257 KSLKIVDFQQA
+257 KSLKVIDFQQA
-268 NKLIS
+268 NKLVS

-287 VKIKQDELVTL
+287 VKIKQNELVTI
-298 GNDQFSDQTKLQ
+298 GNEQFSDQTKLRD
-310 NIELDCVISNLGF
+310 IDLDCVIKSLGS
-323 NAFKN
+323 NAFKD
-328 TAITQLNLKVYNRLH
+328 TAITQLSLKMYSNLC
-343 QRAVCE
+343 QMAICE
-349 VNSLREL
+349 VNSLRQL

-371 ILQNYSLKSLQIS
+371 ILQNYNLKSLQIS

-399 DNSQLSEICLPDKIE
+399 DNSQLSEICLPDRIE
-414 IDSEWLKGCKRVNR
+414 LDSEWLKGCKRVNR
-428 IYCEQLTEQCKDGE
+428 ICCEQMTGQCKDGE
-442 IQLKLNETDLK
+442 IQLRLNETDLK

-466 RLFDSRDIN
+466 RLFDNRDIN

-481 AIYKMPRLREVYVNN
+481 AIYKMPRLKEIYINN

-531 FLQNIKDFNEAIE
+531 FLQDIKDFNEAIE
-544 NISTTYIGED
+544 NISITYMGED
-554 SNNRILL
+554 SSNRILL
-561 KAVINRAINSFIKII
+561 KAVINGAINSFIKIT

>member
-1 MPHVPYGMWGI
+1 MWGI

-41 AKLIGYKLLPNNKV
+41 AKLIGYKLLTNNKV
-55 RLYLFNKVSG
+55 RIYLFNKVNG
-65 KYRISMTVM
+65 KYRISMTII
-74 DQGKLKNYNIS
+74 DQDKLKNYSIS
-85 SLVPVTDQKDLRYFI
+85 GLVPINDQEDLRYFI

-119 MSFKE
+119 MPFKE
-124 MKDIQMQDPSVIVN
+124 MKDIQMKDPSVIVN

-147 KQILVLGRELVIK
+147 KQTLVLGRELVIK
-160 VNPDGIDGR
+160 VSPESIDGQ
-169 ILVDFNVDDNQ
+169 ILVDFNVADNQ

-219 EDVFMYLRNKDQG
+219 EDVFMYLRNRDQG
-232 IKIYQV
+232 IRIYQV
-238 EQLELVK
+238 EQLGLVK
-245 GSNLMCWSNTNF
+245 GNNLMYWNNANF
-257 KSLKIVDFQQA
+257 KSLKVIDFQQA
-268 NKLIS
+268 NKLVN

-287 VKIKQDELVTL
+287 VKIKQNELVTI
-298 GNDQFSDQTKLQ
+298 GNDQFSDQTKLRD
-310 NIELDCVISNLGF
+310 IDLDCVVKSLGLD
-323 NAFKN
+323 AFKN
-328 TAITQLNLKVYNRLH
+328 TAINQLSLKIYNRLH

-349 VNSLREL
+349 VDSLREL

-371 ILQNYSLKSLQIS
+371 ILQNYNLKSLQIS
-384 QENKGL
+384 QENNSL

-399 DNSQLSEICLPDKIE
+399 DNSQLSEICLPDRIE
-414 IDSEWLKGCKRVNR
+414 LDSEWLEGCKRVNR
-428 IYCEQLTEQCKDGE
+428 IYCEQLDGQCKDGE
-442 IQLKLNETDLK
+442 IQLRLNETDLK

-466 RLFDSRDIN
+466 RLFDNRDIN

-481 AIYKMPRLREVYVNN
+481 AIYKMPRLRNIYVNN
-496 RSLDA
+496 RSLDVG
-501 NTDNNI
+501 TDNNI

-531 FLQNIKDFNEAIE
+531 FLWDIKYFNEAIE
-544 NISTTYIGED
+544 NISITYMGED
-554 SNNRILL
+554 SSNRILL
-561 KAVINRAINSFIKII
+561 RSVINGAINSFIKIT

>member
-55 RLYLFNKVSG
+55 RLYLFNKVNG
-65 KYRISMTVM
+65 KYRISMTVI
-74 DQGKLKNYNIS
+74 DQGKLKNYNVS
-85 SLVPVTDQKDLRYFI
+85 SLVPVTGQEVLRYFI

-105 NIVDYFDSNAKAGS
+105 SIVDYFDSTAKAGS
-119 MSFKE
+119 MPFKE
-124 MKDIQMQDPSVIVN
+124 MKDIQMKDPSVIVN
-138 DIDCFGRHL
+138 DVDCFGRHL
-147 KQILVLGRELVIK
+147 KQTLVLGRELVIK
-160 VNPDGIDGR
+160 VNPDGIDGQ
-169 ILVDFNVDDNQ
+169 ILVDFNVADKQ

-187 IAIKDDGYLYLDK
+187 IKARDDGYLYLDK

-205 NRIIIPKLVNIVPC
+205 NRIIIPKLVNIVPYDS
-219 EDVFMYLRNKDQG
+219 EFMYLRNKDQG

-245 GSNLMCWSNTNF
+245 GSNLMYWNNTNF
-257 KSLKIVDFQQA
+257 KSLKVIDFQQA
-268 NKLIS
+268 NKLVS

-280 QCYNLET
+280 HCYNLET
-287 VKIKQDELVTL
+287 VKIKQSELVTI
-298 GNDQFSDQTKLQ
+298 GNEQFSDQTKLQ
-310 NIELDCVISNLGF
+310 NIDLDCVIKSLGSD
-323 NAFKN
+323 AFKN
-328 TAITQLNLKVYNRLH
+328 TAITQLNLKVYNRLY
-343 QRAVCE
+343 QRVVCE

-356 SIRFYSNESTIEKDQ
+356 SIKFYSNESTIEKDQ

-390 VKILSNQVA
+390 VKILSNQIA

-414 IDSEWLKGCKRVNR
+414 LDSEWLKGCKRVNR
-428 IYCEQLTEQCKDGE
+428 IYCEQLAEQCKDGE
-442 IQLKLNETDLK
+442 IQLRLDETDLK
-453 NKQLQELNNINTI
+453 NKQIQELNNINTI
-466 RLFDSRDIN
+466 RLFDNRDIN

-481 AIYKMPRLREVYVNN
+481 AIYKMPRLRSVYVNN

-501 NTDNNI
+501 NTDVNI

-515 ELPQNREK
+515 ELTQNREK

-531 FLQNIKDFNEAIE
+531 FLQDIKDFSEAIE
-544 NISTTYIGED
+544 NISITYMGED
-554 SNNRILL
+554 SSNRIML
-561 KAVINRAINSFIKII
+561 KAVINGAINSFIKIT

>member
-1 MPHVPYGMWGI
+1 
-12 FMLIFSRR
+12 
-20 ILLEI
+20 
-25 KLLNLFL
+25 
-32 GGIYVEQNG
+32 
-41 AKLIGYKLLPNNKV
+41 
-55 RLYLFNKVSG
+55 
-65 KYRISMTVM
+65 MTVI
-74 DQGKLKNYNIS
+74 DQDKLKNYNVS
-85 SLVPVTDQKDLRYFI
+85 SLVPIVDQEDLRYFI

-105 NIVDYFDSNAKAGS
+105 SIVDYFDSTAKAGS
-119 MSFKE
+119 MPFKE
-124 MKDIQMQDPSVIVN
+124 MKDIQMKDPSVIVN

-147 KQILVLGRELVIK
+147 KQTLVLGRELVIK
-160 VNPDGIDGR
+160 VNPEGIDGQ
-169 ILVDFNVDDNQ
+169 ILVDFDAQDKQ

-187 IAIKDDGYLYLDK
+187 IKVRDDGYLYLDK

-205 NRIIIPKLVNIVPC
+205 NRIIIPKLVNIVPYDS
-219 EDVFMYLRNKDQG
+219 EFMYLRNKDQG

-238 EQLELVK
+238 EQLELVN

-273 IGEKQFN
+273 IEEKQFN
-280 QCYNLET
+280 HCYNLET
-287 VKIKQDELVTL
+287 VKIKQNELVTI
-298 GNDQFSDQTKLQ
+298 GNEQFSDQTKLQ
-310 NIELDCVISNLGF
+310 NVDLDCIISNLGF
-323 NAFKN
+323 DAFKN
-328 TAITQLNLKVYNRLH
+328 TAITQLSLKIYNRLH

-371 ILQNYSLKSLQIS
+371 ILQNYNLKSLQIS
-384 QENKGL
+384 QENSGS
-390 VKILSNQVA
+390 VRILSNQVA

-414 IDSEWLKGCKRVNR
+414 LDSEWLKGCKRVNR
-428 IYCEQLTEQCKDGE
+428 IYCEQLAEQCKDGE
-442 IQLKLNETDLK
+442 IQLRLDETDLK

-481 AIYKMPRLREVYVNN
+481 AIYKVPRLKEVYINN

-501 NTDNNI
+501 NTDVNI

-531 FLQNIKDFNEAIE
+531 FLQDIKSINEAIE
-544 NISTTYIGED
+544 NISITYMGED
-554 SNNRILL
+554 SSNRILL
-561 KAVINRAINSFIKII
+561 KAVINGVINSFIKIT

>member
-41 AKLIGYKLLPNNKV
+41 AKLIGYKLLPNDKV
-55 RLYLFNKVSG
+55 RLYLFNKVNG
-65 KYRISMTVM
+65 KYRISMTVI
-74 DQGKLKNYNIS
+74 DQGKLKNYNVS
-85 SLVPVTDQKDLRYFI
+85 SLVPVTGQEVLRYFI

-105 NIVDYFDSNAKAGS
+105 SIVDYFDSTAKAGS
-119 MSFKE
+119 MPFKE
-124 MKDIQMQDPSVIVN
+124 MKDIQMKDPSVIVN
-138 DIDCFGRHL
+138 DVDCFGRHL
-147 KQILVLGRELVIK
+147 KQTLVLGRELVIK
-160 VNPDGIDGR
+160 VNPDGIDGQ
-169 ILVDFNVDDNQ
+169 ILVDFNVADKQ

-187 IAIKDDGYLYLDK
+187 IKARDDGYLYLDK

-205 NRIIIPKLVNIVPC
+205 NRIIIPKLVNIVPYDS
-219 EDVFMYLRNKDQG
+219 EFMYLRNKDQG

-245 GSNLMCWSNTNF
+245 GSNLMCWSNANF
-257 KSLKIVDFQQA
+257 KSLKVIDFQQA
-268 NKLIS
+268 NKLVS

-287 VKIKQDELVTL
+287 VKIKQNELVTI

-310 NIELDCVISNLGF
+310 NIDLDCVIKSLGSD
-323 NAFKN
+323 AFKN
-328 TAITQLNLKVYNRLH
+328 TAITQLNLKVYNRLY

-356 SIRFYSNESTIEKDQ
+356 SIKFYSNESTIEKDQ

-390 VKILSNQVA
+390 VKILSNQIA

-414 IDSEWLKGCKRVNR
+414 LDSEWLKGCKRVNR
-428 IYCEQLTEQCKDGE
+428 LYCEQLAEQCKDGE
-442 IQLKLNETDLK
+442 IQLRLDETDLK
-453 NKQLQELNNINTI
+453 NKQIQELNNINTI
-466 RLFDSRDIN
+466 RLFDNRDIN

-481 AIYKMPRLREVYVNN
+481 AIYKMPRLKEVYINN
-496 RSLDA
+496 RSLDT
-501 NTDNNI
+501 NTDVNI

-531 FLQNIKDFNEAIE
+531 FLWDIKYFNEAIE
-544 NISTTYIGED
+544 NISITYMGED
-554 SNNRILL
+554 SSNRILL
-561 KAVINRAINSFIKII
+561 RSVINGAINSFIKIT

>member
-55 RLYLFNKVSG
+55 RLYLFNKANG
-65 KYRISMTVM
+65 KYRISMTVI
-74 DQGKLKNYNIS
+74 DQGKLKNYNVS
-85 SLVPVTDQKDLRYFI
+85 NLVPIIDQKDLRYFI

-105 NIVDYFDSNAKAGS
+105 NIVDYFDSTAKAGS
-119 MSFKE
+119 MPFKE
-124 MKDIQMQDPSVIVN
+124 MKDIQMKDPSVIVN

-147 KQILVLGRELVIK
+147 KQTLVLGRELVIK
-160 VNPDGIDGR
+160 VNPDGIDGQ
-169 ILVDFNVDDNQ
+169 ILVDFNVVDKQ

-187 IAIKDDGYLYLDK
+187 IKVRDDGYLYLDK

-205 NRIIIPKLVNIVPC
+205 NRIIIPKLVNIVSYDS
-219 EDVFMYLRNKDQG
+219 EFMYLRNKDQG

-245 GSNLMCWSNTNF
+245 GSNLMYWNNANF
-257 KSLKIVDFQQA
+257 KSLKVIDFQQA
-268 NKLIS
+268 SKLVS
-273 IGEKQFN
+273 VGEKQFN
-280 QCYNLET
+280 HCYNLET
-287 VKIKQDELVTL
+287 VKIKQSELVTI
-298 GNDQFSDQTKLQ
+298 GNEQFSDQTKLQ
-310 NIELDCVISNLGF
+310 NVDLDCVIKSLGLD
-323 NAFKN
+323 AFKN
-328 TAITQLNLKVYNRLH
+328 TTITQLNLKIYNRLY
-343 QRAVCE
+343 QRAICE
-349 VNSLREL
+349 VSSLREL

-371 ILQNYSLKSLQIS
+371 ILQNYNLKSLQIS
-384 QENKGL
+384 QENNGL
-390 VKILSNQVA
+390 VKILSDQVA

-414 IDSEWLKGCKRVNR
+414 LESEWLKGCKRVNR
-428 IYCEQLTEQCKDGE
+428 IYCEQLDEQCKDGE
-442 IQLKLNETDLK
+442 IQLSLNETDLK

-466 RLFDSRDIN
+466 RLFDNRDIN

-481 AIYKMPRLREVYVNN
+481 AIYKMPRLREIYVNN
-496 RSLDA
+496 RSLDVD
-501 NTDNNI
+501 TDNNI
-507 NSDSIEEL
+507 NGDSIEEL

-544 NISTTYIGED
+544 NISITYMRED
-554 SNNRILL
+554 SSSRILL
-561 KAVINRAINSFIKII
+561 KAVINGAINSFIKIT

>member
-41 AKLIGYKLLPNNKV
+41 AKLIGYKLLPNDKV
-55 RLYLFNKVSG
+55 RLYLFNKVNG
-65 KYRISMTVM
+65 KYRISMTVI
-74 DQGKLKNYNIS
+74 DQGKLKNYNVS
-85 SLVPVTDQKDLRYFI
+85 SLVPVTGQEVLRYFI

-105 NIVDYFDSNAKAGS
+105 SIVDYFDSTAKAGS
-119 MSFKE
+119 MPFKE
-124 MKDIQMQDPSVIVN
+124 MKDIQMKDPSVIVN
-138 DIDCFGRHL
+138 DVDCFGRHL
-147 KQILVLGRELVIK
+147 KQTLVLGRELVIK
-160 VNPDGIDGR
+160 VNPDGIDGQ
-169 ILVDFNVDDNQ
+169 ILVGFNVDDKQ

-187 IAIKDDGYLYLDK
+187 IKARDDGYLYLDK

-205 NRIIIPKLVNIVPC
+205 NRIIIPKLVNIVPY
-219 EDVFMYLRNKDQG
+219 DSDFMYLRNKDQG
-232 IKIYQV
+232 IKVYQV
-238 EQLELVK
+238 EQLELVN
-245 GSNLMCWSNTNF
+245 GSNLMYWNNTNF
-257 KSLKIVDFQQA
+257 KSLKVIDFQQA
-268 NKLIS
+268 SKLVS

-280 QCYNLET
+280 HCYNLET
-287 VKIKQDELVTL
+287 VKIKQNELVTI
-298 GNDQFSDQTKLQ
+298 GNEQFSDQTKLQ
-310 NIELDCVISNLGF
+310 NIDLDCIISNLGF

-328 TAITQLNLKVYNRLH
+328 TAITQLNLKIYNRLH

-349 VNSLREL
+349 VSSLREL

-384 QENKGL
+384 QENNGL
-390 VKILSNQVA
+390 VRILSNQVA

-414 IDSEWLKGCKRVNR
+414 LDSEWLKGCKRVNR
-428 IYCEQLTEQCKDGE
+428 IYCEQLAEQCKDGE
-442 IQLKLNETDLK
+442 IQLRLNETDLK

-466 RLFDSRDIN
+466 SLFDSRDIN

-481 AIYKMPRLREVYVNN
+481 AIYKVPRLRSVYVNN

-507 NSDSIEEL
+507 NSDSIDEL
-515 ELPQNREK
+515 ELPQNCEK

-531 FLQNIKDFNEAIE
+531 FLWDIKYFNEAIE
-544 NISTTYIGED
+544 NISITYMGED
-554 SNNRILL
+554 SSNRILL
-561 KAVINRAINSFIKII
+561 RSVINGAINSFIKIT

>member
-32 GGIYVEQNG
+32 GGIYVEQTG
-41 AKLIGYKLLPNNKV
+41 AKLIGYKLLTNNKV
-55 RLYLFNKVSG
+55 RLYLFNKVNG
-65 KYRISMTVM
+65 KYRISMTVI

-85 SLVPVTDQKDLRYFI
+85 SLVPITDQKDLRYFI

-124 MKDIQMQDPSVIVN
+124 MKDIQMKDPSVIVN
-138 DIDCFGRHL
+138 DIDCFGRRL
-147 KQILVLGRELVIK
+147 KQTLVLGRELVIK
-160 VNPDGIDGR
+160 VNPEGIDGQ
-169 ILVDFNVDDNQ
+169 ILVDFDAQDKQ

-187 IAIKDDGYLYLDK
+187 IKVRDGGYLYLDK
-200 YIIQS
+200 YVIQS

-219 EDVFMYLRNKDQG
+219 EDVFMYLRNKDQS
-232 IKIYQV
+232 IKVYQV
-238 EQLELVK
+238 EQLELVNS
-245 GSNLMCWSNTNF
+245 SNLMYWSNTNF
-257 KSLKIVDFQQA
+257 KSLKVIDFQQA
-268 NKLIS
+268 NKLVS

-280 QCYNLET
+280 HCYNLET
-287 VKIKQDELVTL
+287 VKIKQNELVTI
-298 GNDQFSDQTKLQ
+298 GNDQFSDQTKLRD
-310 NIELDCVISNLGF
+310 IDLDCVIKSLGS
-323 NAFKN
+323 NAFKD
-328 TAITQLNLKVYNRLH
+328 TAITQLNLKMRSNLC
-343 QRAVCE
+343 QMAICE
-349 VNSLREL
+349 VNSLRQL

-384 QENKGL
+384 QENNGL
-390 VKILSNQVA
+390 VKILSNQIA

-414 IDSEWLKGCKRVNR
+414 LDSEWLKGCKQVNR
-428 IYCEQLTEQCKDGE
+428 IYCEQLAGQCKDGE
-442 IQLKLNETDLK
+442 IQLRLNETDLK
-453 NKQLQELNNINTI
+453 NKQLQELNSINTI
-466 RLFDSRDIN
+466 RLFDNRDIN

-481 AIYKMPRLREVYVNN
+481 AIYKMPRLRSVHVNN
-496 RSLDA
+496 RSLDVD
-501 NTDNNI
+501 TDNNI

-531 FLQNIKDFNEAIE
+531 FLYNIKDFNEAIE
-544 NISTTYIGED
+544 NISITYMGED
-554 SNNRILL
+554 SSNRILL
-561 KAVINRAINSFIKII
+561 KAVINGAINSFIKIT

>member
-55 RLYLFNKVSG
+55 RLYLFNKVNG
-65 KYRISMTVM
+65 KYRISMTVI
-74 DQGKLKNYNIS
+74 DQCKLKNYNIS

-119 MSFKE
+119 MPFKE
-124 MKDIQMQDPSVIVN
+124 MKDIQMKDPSVIVN

-147 KQILVLGRELVIK
+147 KQTLVLGRELVIK
-160 VNPDGIDGR
+160 VSPESIDGQ
-169 ILVDFNVDDNQ
+169 ILVDFDVADKQ

-187 IAIKDDGYLYLDK
+187 IKVRDGGYLYLDK

-232 IKIYQV
+232 IKVYQV
-238 EQLELVK
+238 EQLELVN

-268 NKLIS
+268 NKLVS

-280 QCYNLET
+280 HCYNLET
-287 VKIKQDELVTL
+287 VKIKQGELVTI
-298 GNDQFSDQTKLQ
+298 GNDQFSDQTKLRD
-310 NIELDCVISNLGF
+310 IDLDCLIKSLGL

-328 TAITQLNLKVYNRLH
+328 TAITQLNLKIYSNLC
-343 QRAVCE
+343 QMAICE
-349 VNSLREL
+349 VNSLRQL
-356 SIRFYSNESTIEKDQ
+356 SIRFYSNGSTIEKDQ
-371 ILQNYSLKSLQIS
+371 ILQNYNLKSLQIS
-384 QENKGL
+384 QKNEGL
-390 VKILSNQVA
+390 VKLLSNQIA

-414 IDSEWLKGCKRVNR
+414 LDSEWLKGCKRVNR
-428 IYCEQLTEQCKDGE
+428 IYCEQLAGQCKDGE
-442 IQLKLNETDLK
+442 IQLRLNETDLK

-466 RLFDSRDIN
+466 RLFDNRDIN

-481 AIYKMPRLREVYVNN
+481 AIYKVPRLRSVYVNN
-496 RSLDA
+496 RSLDVD
-501 NTDNNI
+501 TDVNI
-507 NSDSIEEL
+507 NSDSIDEL

-531 FLQNIKDFNEAIE
+531 FLQDIKNFNEAIE
-544 NISTTYIGED
+544 NISITYMGED
-554 SNNRILL
+554 SSNRILL
-561 KAVINRAINSFIKII
+561 KAVINGVINSFIKIT